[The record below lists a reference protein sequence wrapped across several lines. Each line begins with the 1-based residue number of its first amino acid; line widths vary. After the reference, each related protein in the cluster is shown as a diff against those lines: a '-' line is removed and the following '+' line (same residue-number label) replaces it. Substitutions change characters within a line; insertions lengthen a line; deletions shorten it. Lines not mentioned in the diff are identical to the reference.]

1 MGNIPLFLHDDVDT
15 YFYNRKEDIR
25 KIKYLLESLSMSI
38 PQQLLLT
45 GYRGVGKTYLIKK
58 VVNELPSNILTV
70 YLDISMIYG
79 DNNTNLTNKVV
90 LIEML
95 NKMNE
100 AIAEFKNLGKI
111 NIQINALLEKIKT
124 NDFDFTKPAKLLNIS
139 IPSMEDNYSKLSK
152 FVMEFPQKVVDSTDD
167 LDGFVII
174 MDEFQLLR
182 KLEHPDAFFWSIR
195 SHNQTQHNVSYVF
208 TGSLSRTSEMIE
220 ELNGQSGAFG
230 GRITQMNI
238 EPFSFEETRNYFN
251 DRMPEIKF
259 TSDGFNRFYKCTRGI
274 PLYINSFYNV
284 LSDDEVYTASKI
296 KEVFYLNMDQ
306 ILVMW
311 IRIWGTL
318 NRYEKQIVEVLVEE
332 KSLSW
337 TNLYNHTSLT
347 RGTFNK
353 YLENLRNKGI
363 VSYYNKE
370 YQLEDR
376 MLATWLLHEREVNG
390 IYPL

>member
-100 AIAEFKNLGKI
+100 AIAEFKNLSKI

-337 TNLYNHTSLT
+337 TDLYNHTSLT